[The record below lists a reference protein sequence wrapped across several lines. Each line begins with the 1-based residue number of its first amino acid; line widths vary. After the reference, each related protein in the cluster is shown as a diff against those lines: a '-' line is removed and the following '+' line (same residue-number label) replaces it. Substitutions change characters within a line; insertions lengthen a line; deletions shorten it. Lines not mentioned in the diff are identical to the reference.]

1 MPCPA
6 AASQSPAPEE
16 TGAARAGGVLGGEPG
31 LRHPLCREVARP
43 LTRAAAR
50 PSAAEKLILD
60 DTGAEENDSF
70 RGVHPAAVGS
80 ELPWLTGAPA

>member
-1 MPCPA
+1 MLRWWA
-6 AASQSPAPEE
+6 DSVKLS
-16 TGAARAGGVLGGEPG
+16 TFLLMGGVKFPLSWLFG